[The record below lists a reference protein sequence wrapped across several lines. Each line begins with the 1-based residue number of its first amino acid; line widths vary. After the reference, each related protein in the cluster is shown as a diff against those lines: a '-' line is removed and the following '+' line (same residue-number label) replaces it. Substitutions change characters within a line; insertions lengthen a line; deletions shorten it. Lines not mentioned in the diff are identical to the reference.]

1 MFGKT
6 AVTQVCMTSVGD
18 SPTSLVG
25 NLYNLTDVLAPMMP
39 VYQQLIKSGAK
50 LNILVY
56 SGDDDAV
63 CATLGSQQ

>member
-1 MFGKT
+1 
-6 AVTQVCMTSVGD
+6 MTKVLCFFHVLASKRVF
-18 SPTSLVG
+18 TLALVG
-25 NLYNLTDVLAPMMP
+25 NLYNLTDVLSPMMP